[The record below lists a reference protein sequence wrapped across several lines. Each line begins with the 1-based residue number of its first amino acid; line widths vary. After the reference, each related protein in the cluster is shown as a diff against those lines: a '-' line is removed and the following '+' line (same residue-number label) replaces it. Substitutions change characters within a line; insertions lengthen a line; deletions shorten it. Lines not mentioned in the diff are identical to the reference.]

1 MGDVT
6 TSPRVLIA
14 TDLTEHA
21 EPALVRGR
29 AHAEAIGADWIVC
42 HVVPDVPSHHPLTP
56 RRDENDVAL
65 ASELERK
72 AAELVTEQVRR
83 VLGVSPDDYRV
94 IIEIGRAD
102 DEIVRIAETEGAS
115 LIVIGAKPRQGTE
128 KVLGHV
134 AERVVRYGH
143 TSVLVARPGIPTG
156 KILVATDFTEASM
169 PAVRFAAMLVAKT
182 TVDATLLHVMQLP
195 TPPLASF
202 AAAFGSPWM
211 PPTEGAVQQLEA
223 LGMTML
229 TALAKEHGFA
239 QVEQVE
245 GNPAEVLVARA
256 AALNAEML
264 VMGSR
269 GHSAIA
275 RLVLGSTAEKVI
287 RHSEMSVLVVR

>member
-1 MGDVT
+1 MSGVLDNIVRAKQREVHGLKHRT
-6 TSPRVLIA
+6 CYTRVPDGPRKNVATSLRRAAGQPLRLIA
-14 TDLTEHA
+14 ENKRKSPSA
-21 EPALVRGR
+21 GAL
-29 AHAEAIGADWIVC
+29 
-42 HVVPDVPSHHPLTP
+42 ST
-56 RRDENDVAL
+56 
-65 ASELERK
+65 
-72 AAELVTEQVRR
+72 
-83 VLGVSPDDYRV
+83 VLS
-94 IIEIGRAD
+94 
-102 DEIVRIAETEGAS
+102 T
-115 LIVIGAKPRQGTE
+115 
-128 KVLGHV
+128 

-211 PPTEGAVQQLEA
+211 PPTEGAVQQLERWSEA
-223 LGMTML
+223 IGVPCVKG
-229 TALAKEHGFA
+229 AAG
-239 QVEQVE
+239 
-245 GNPAEVLVARA
+245 GDPAAVLVARA